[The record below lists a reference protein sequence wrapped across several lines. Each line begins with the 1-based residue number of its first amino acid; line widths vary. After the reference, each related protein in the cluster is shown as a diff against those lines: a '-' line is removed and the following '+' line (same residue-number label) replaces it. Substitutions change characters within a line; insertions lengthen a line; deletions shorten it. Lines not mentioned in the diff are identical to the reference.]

1 MKFGLYTLLIENH
14 FKKFGG
20 GTHKFKIPFEF
31 GWGNGYVLLPSNHP
45 LYGVDYDSIAVDVHG
60 GLTFSDNFNTRFLEW
75 IENREIDGDVTREN
89 FEKFDNYWMIGFDTG
104 HSGDG
109 LDTCPKSYV
118 MNETNNLL
126 EQCLSDD
133 IEGMRRYKAVYERK
147 DKLKKIN
154 TSVV

>member
-1 MKFGLYTLLIENH
+1 MKFGLYTLLIESPLRVRLPG
-14 FKKFGG
+14 FGKFD
-20 GTHKFKIPFEF
+20 F
-31 GWGNGYVLLPSNHP
+31 GWGNGYVLLPYNHP

-60 GLTFSDNFNTRFLEW
+60 GLTFSEYFDVDRFHEW
-75 IENREIDGDVTREN
+75 IENREIGGDITREN
-89 FEKFDNYWMIGFDTG
+89 YEKFNNYWMIGFDTA

-109 LDTCPKSYV
+109 LDTCSKDYV

-133 IEGMRRYKAVYERK
+133 IEGMRRYKAVYLRK

-154 TSVV
+154 NIKL